1 MNDVL
6 AKRYAK
12 AILNRK
18 DFDDFFESLSAI
30 DLAFSS
36 SKFVDVINSFDI
48 KKEDKLSLILSF
60 LNNPKESIVNFLK
73 ILLHNS
79 RLALIPDIVLE
90 LRRQKALKEQIYSG
104 IVYSKDSIE
113 ASKLKKLEESL
124 SKKFAV
130 NIKLDNKTAQDSGV
144 KISLDELGYEISF
157 SMQTFKTKISDYIL
171 KTI

>member
-1 MNDVL
+1 
-6 AKRYAK
+6 
-12 AILNRK
+12 
-18 DFDDFFESLSAI
+18 
-30 DLAFSS
+30 
-36 SKFVDVINSFDI
+36 
-48 KKEDKLSLILSF
+48 
-60 LNNPKESIVNFLK
+60 FLK

-90 LRRQKALKEQIYSG
+90 LKRQKALKEQIYSG

-113 ASKLKKLEESL
+113 ASKIKKLEESL